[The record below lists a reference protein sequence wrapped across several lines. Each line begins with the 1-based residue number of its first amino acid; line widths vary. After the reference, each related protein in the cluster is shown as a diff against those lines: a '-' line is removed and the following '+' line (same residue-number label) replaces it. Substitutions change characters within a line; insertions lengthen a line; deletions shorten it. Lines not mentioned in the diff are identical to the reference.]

1 MAKLRILG
9 VPMDFGTSR
18 RGVDMGPFA
27 TRYTD
32 LRHRLEKLGHTVED
46 EGNVTV
52 PLREDA
58 ARGARANAR
67 YLKAITGVCRE
78 VAART
83 RASVA
88 AGRIPIVLGGDHSLA
103 AGSIAGAAA
112 HFASKGERIGLIWI
126 DAHGD
131 LNTPETS
138 PSGSVHGMPLAH
150 LLGRGDA
157 ALGSVAG
164 VKPAVRAR
172 DVALVAVRDL
182 DPGERR
188 HIKAWGVR
196 AYTMRAVDERGIKDV
211 MSDAIRVASA
221 ETAGIWV
228 SFDMDA
234 VDPEDAPGVGTPVAG
249 GLSYREAHTA
259 MELLADSGDVIGL
272 DLVEVNPVLD
282 ERNRTAALGAEL
294 LLSALGKKVL

>member
-32 LRHRLEKLGHTVED
+32 LRRRLERLGHEVVD
-46 EGNVTV
+46 GGNVTV

-58 ARGARANAR
+58 VAGTVGNAR
-67 YLKAITGVCRE
+67 YLHAITDVCRE
-78 VAART
+78 VALAT
-83 RASVA
+83 RAAVA
-88 AGRIPIVLGGDHSLA
+88 EGRIPIVLGGDHSLA
-103 AGSIAGAAA
+103 TGSVAGAAA
-112 HFASKGERIGLIWI
+112 HFAARGERIGLIWV

-131 LNTPETS
+131 LNTPDTS

-150 LLGRGDA
+150 LLGHGDA
-157 ALGSVAG
+157 ALGNVG
-164 VKPAVRAR
+164 GLRPAVRAR

-182 DPGERR
+182 DPGERD
-188 HIKAWGVR
+188 HIATWGVR
-196 AYTMRAVDERGIKDV
+196 AYTMRAIDERGIKDV
-211 MSDAIRVASA
+211 VSDAVQVAGA

-228 SFDMDA
+228 SVDMDA

-259 MELLADSGDVIGL
+259 MELIADSGKLIGL

-294 LLSALGKKVL
+294 VLSALGKKVL